1 MEIESCDNGEV
12 LKLREYVMELE
23 EKLKETEYN
32 YKSLIEF
39 LPDVIFLSKKNKI
52 LFTNNKGIELI
63 GAKNKDEIIGRDVLE
78 FIHPDY
84 RCEVMEGINDIIT
97 KGDECNLKEQMLIKL
112 DGSFLDVEMKS
123 ILLPINKEN
132 IGVTIVRDITER
144 KRVEEV
150 LKESEAEKE
159 INKLK
164 TEFFAN
170 ISHELRTPL
179 NVILGSQQLLALYLK
194 NHEILKMNSEK
205 VDKHLA
211 ILKQNCNRLLRIIN
225 NLIDITRIDSG
236 FFELNLGNYNI
247 VNIVEEIT
255 LSVAEYIESKG
266 IELIFD
272 TEIEE
277 KIISCDPDKIE
288 RIILNLLS
296 NAIKFTRDRDKI
308 NVNIYDKNN
317 IVLISVKDTGV
328 GIPDDKLNVI
338 FDRFRQ
344 VDSSF
349 TRKREGS
356 GIGLSLVKSL
366 VEMHEGNISVKSEY
380 GKGSEFI
387 IELPAKKLKG
397 VFIEKNKDIN
407 IGQEKVERIKIEFSD
422 IYSI

>member
-1 MEIESCDNGEV
+1 MEIESCDNDEI
-12 LKLREYVMELE
+12 LKLRKYVMELE
-23 EKLKETEYN
+23 ERLNETEYN

-63 GAKNKDEIIGRDVLE
+63 GAKTKDEIIGRGVLE

-84 RCEVMEGINDIIT
+84 RYGVMEGINDIIT
-97 KGDECNLKEQMLIKL
+97 KGNECNLKEQMLIKL

-123 ILLPINKEN
+123 ILLHINKEN

-144 KRVEEV
+144 RRVEEV
-150 LKESEAEKE
+150 LKESESEKE

-179 NVILGSQQLLALYLK
+179 NVILGSQQLIALYLK

-308 NVNIYDKNN
+308 NVNIYDKKNT
-317 IVLISVKDTGV
+317 VLISVKDTGV
-328 GIPDDKLNVI
+328 GIPDDKLNTI

-356 GIGLSLVKSL
+356 GIGLALVKSL

-387 IELPAKKLKG
+387 IELPAKKLEG
-397 VFIEKNKDIN
+397 VFIEENKDIN